1 VTVSLRARLLA
12 GMLVLITV
20 ALVVAAF
27 SIYAEQRS
35 FLSGRLDQR
44 VIEAAAPI
52 SYQLG
57 VDARQLKQPGGGER
71 RAGAELSKPPSVTKA
86 LGGFLPSDTWGA
98 LIGAGGTILRGPVSV
113 NYGDRRLPGPKFAS
127 LEKIAQIT
135 VPRLFNAGSRP
146 GSHVRYRVAALPLE
160 SGAGTLIVAVPRDE
174 IDETLD
180 RLVIVEALVVA
191 AAVLLLVALGW
202 LVIKIALRPL
212 DQMGRAASSIAG
224 GEMSMR
230 VSPATPR
237 TEVGRLGI
245 SLNRMLVRIEDAF
258 RERDRS
264 EERRRQFLSDASHEL
279 RTPLA
284 SIRGYAELFRLGPA
298 KDPDALARA
307 MARIEDEAER
317 MGLLVEDLLQLA
329 RLDELPEPPR
339 ERVNLSELADKTATD
354 ARAATPDRPITCTGT
369 TPVEVMGDLNGLS
382 RVLANLVGN
391 AVLHT
396 PDGTAVELA
405 VTAEGPEAVITVRDH
420 GPGLPSGAEE
430 LVFDRFWRAEGR
442 ARLHAGSGLGL
453 SIVKEIVTAHHGTVQ
468 AGNQP
473 GGGAVFTVRLPL
485 AASPADAESRPREPS
500 PIPA

>member
-27 SIYAEQRS
+27 SIYEEQRS
-35 FLSGRLDQR
+35 FLLGRLDQR

-57 VDARQLKQPGGGER
+57 VDARQLKRPGGEH
-71 RAGAELSKPPSVTKA
+71 RAGEELSKPPSVTKA

-98 LIGAGGTILRGPVSV
+98 LIGAGGAILRGPVSV
-113 NYGDRRLPGPKFAS
+113 NYGDRRLPGPRFSS
-127 LEKIAQIT
+127 LAKIAEIT
-135 VPRLFNAGSRP
+135 VPRLFSAGSRP
-146 GSHVRYRVAALPLE
+146 GSHVRYRVAALPLA

-191 AAVLLLVALGW
+191 AAVLLLVGLGW
-202 LVIKIALRPL
+202 LVIRIALRPL
-212 DQMGRAASSIAG
+212 DQMGRVASAIAG
-224 GEMSMR
+224 GEISRR

-245 SLNRMLVRIEDAF
+245 SLNRMLMRIEDAF
-258 RERDRS
+258 RDRDRS

-298 KDPDALARA
+298 KDPEALARA
-307 MARIEDEAER
+307 MAGIEDEAER
-317 MGLLVEDLLQLA
+317 MGVLVEDLLQLA
-329 RLDELPEPPR
+329 RFDELPEPPR
-339 ERVNLSELADKTATD
+339 ERVNLTELAEKAATD
-354 ARAATPDRPITCTGT
+354 ARAVAPDRQITCTG
-369 TPVEVMGDLNGLS
+369 PRRAEIMGDLNGLR

-396 PDGTAVELA
+396 PDGAAVELSVA
-405 VTAEGPEAVITVRDH
+405 AEGSNAVITVRDH
-420 GPGLPSGAEE
+420 GPGLGPGAEE

-442 ARLHAGSGLGL
+442 TRLHAGSGLGL
-453 SIVKEIVTAHHGTVQ
+453 SIVKEIVTSHHGTVQ
-468 AGNQP
+468 AGNHP
-473 GGGAVFTVRLPL
+473 DGGAVFTVRLPL
-485 AASPADAESRPREPS
+485 ATPAADAESGSREPS
-500 PIPA
+500 AVPA

>member
-1 VTVSLRARLLA
+1 MSLRARLLA

-57 VDARQLKQPGGGER
+57 VDARQLKRPSGEH
-71 RAGAELSKPPSVTKA
+71 RAGDELARPPSVAKA

-98 LIGAGGTILRGPVSV
+98 LIGSGGTILRGPVSV
-113 NYGDRRLPGPKFAS
+113 NYGDRRLPGPKFSS
-127 LEKIAQIT
+127 LAKIAQLT
-135 VPRLFNAGSRP
+135 GPRLFNAASRP

-160 SGAGTLIVAVPRDE
+160 TGAGTLIVAVPRDE
-174 IDETLD
+174 VDETLD

-191 AAVLLLVALGW
+191 AAVLLLVGLGW
-202 LVIKIALRPL
+202 LVIKVALRPL
-212 DQMGRAASSIAG
+212 DQMGRVASTIAG
-224 GEMSMR
+224 GDLSRR
-230 VSPATPR
+230 VRPATPR

-258 RERDRS
+258 RDRDLS
-264 EERRRQFLSDASHEL
+264 EDRRRQFLSDASHEL

-298 KDPDALARA
+298 KDPEALARA

-317 MGLLVEDLLQLA
+317 MGVLVEDLLQLA

-339 ERVNLSELADKTATD
+339 ERVNLTELAEMAATD
-354 ARAATPDRPITCTGT
+354 ARAAAPDRPITCLEAS
-369 TPVEVMGDLNGLS
+369 PVQVMGDLNGLR
-382 RVLANLVGN
+382 RVLANLMGN

-396 PDGTAVELA
+396 PDDAGIEIAVSA
-405 VTAEGPEAVITVRDH
+405 AGSEALITVRDH
-420 GPGLPSGAEE
+420 GPGLPPGSEE

-442 ARLHAGSGLGL
+442 TRLHAGSGLGL
-453 SIVKEIVTAHHGTVQ
+453 SIVKEIVTSHHGTVK
-468 AGNQP
+468 AGNHP
-473 GGGAVFTVRLPL
+473 HGGAVFTVWLPL
-485 AASPADAESRPREPS
+485 ATPAGDAESRPPERS
-500 PIPA
+500 PAVA